1 MALYQLSYRPRQPRT
16 YLIEGV
22 GQAPLWQ
29 GPRRGIQP
37 LAGTLGRMTSTP
49 LAVGSPAP
57 GFSLAD
63 QNGSPVDLASFA
75 GVKSVLLVFYPFA
88 FSGICTGELGA
99 IRDDLGS
106 FESEVVQTLAV
117 SCDPMFTLRAWA
129 DREGYFFPL
138 LSDFWPHGRVASAY
152 GVFDSDRGMAIR
164 GSFLID
170 RSGVVAWTQV
180 NDPGRPR
187 DFAGYHEALRD
198 LG

>member
-1 MALYQLSYRPRQPRT
+1 
-16 YLIEGV
+16 
-22 GQAPLWQ
+22 
-29 GPRRGIQP
+29 
-37 LAGTLGRMTSTP
+37 MTPAP

-57 GFSLAD
+57 GFALAD
-63 QNGSPVDLASFA
+63 QNGHPVELASFR
-75 GVKSVLLVFYPFA
+75 GRTNVLLVFYPFA

-106 FESEVVQTLAV
+106 YESEVVQTLAI

-138 LSDFWPHGRVASAY
+138 LSDFWPHGAVASAY
-152 GVFDSDRGMAIR
+152 GVFDDTRGMAVR

-170 RSGVVAWTQV
+170 RAGVIAWTQV
-180 NDPGRPR
+180 NDPGRAR
-187 DFAGYHEALRD
+187 DFAGYREALAS